1 MRADRTPREER
12 LATDAPG
19 PVRYRIAR
27 AVRMPRAER
36 QASGVERAPVR
47 YRIARAVGT
56 AASGLPE
63 SRAVQVGTAVGS
75 AVVSAVAAHP
85 GIVRAG
91 LTAANAV
98 PVLRPYVR
106 VALAATTAIG
116 VAGRVVRAK
125 RTATNAVSAL
135 RGRREPMP
143 YAGNGFGLGPPAL
156 GVPAPDPQ
164 ETSVDP
170 GAGPGSAAT
179 RRTST
184 ERGREP

>member
-1 MRADRTPREER
+1 MKLPRLHRMRADRTPREER
-12 LATDAPG
+12 RAADARG
-19 PVRYRIAR
+19 
-27 AVRMPRAER
+27 
-36 QASGVERAPVR
+36 PVR

-85 GIVRAG
+85 GMVRAG

-156 GVPAPDPQ
+156 GIPAPDPQ
-164 ETSVDP
+164 ETSADP
-170 GAGPGSAAT
+170 GPGSAAT